1 MLLEDSK
8 KSKIKIETPGRF
20 KKNPGELRFAVYPFN
35 DVFASRNRFLFS
47 IRALKAFIR
56 MAFDGLLNAPL
67 CPTLL

>member
-35 DVFASRNRFLFS
+35 DVFASQNAFLFQFE
-47 IRALKAFIR
+47 R
-56 MAFDGLLNAPL
+56 
-67 CPTLL
+67 